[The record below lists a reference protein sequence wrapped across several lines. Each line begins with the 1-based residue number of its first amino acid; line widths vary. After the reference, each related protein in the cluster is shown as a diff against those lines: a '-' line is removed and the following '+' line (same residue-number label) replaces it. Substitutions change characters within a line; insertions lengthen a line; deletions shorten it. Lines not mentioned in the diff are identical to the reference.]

1 MGIGNRFFSMGRRD
15 NRPSQTQ
22 AQYYSVDPRVYTPE
36 EYTQQVPQLGSQYI
50 PARFEFDPYA
60 QAYLNQL
67 SPPQQ
72 FQPQQFQQ
80 PQEFQQALSPNLA
93 SGLAALAE
101 AYGIANPLAPTAP
114 ATDSAPAPTAT
125 TAAE

>member
-1 MGIGNRFFSMGRRD
+1 MGKGGVFDRILNRDRD
-15 NRPSQTQ
+15 KPSQVQ
-22 AQYYSVDPRVYTPE
+22 FQSVTPNVYTPE
-36 EYTQQVPQLGSQYI
+36 EYTQQVSQPGPQYM
-50 PARFEFDPYA
+50 PAQFEFNPYA

-67 SPPQQ
+67 NQLGQPQQ

-80 PQEFQQALSPNLA
+80 ALSPNLS

-114 ATDSAPAPTAT
+114 ASAPAASTTSTA
-125 TAAE
+125 E

>member
-1 MGIGNRFFSMGRRD
+1 MGKGGAFDRILNRDRD
-15 NRPSQTQ
+15 RPSQVRFQ
-22 AQYYSVDPRVYTPE
+22 SVTPNVYTPE
-36 EYTQQVPQLGSQYI
+36 EYTQQSSQLGSQYI

-67 SPPQQ
+67 SLPQQ
-72 FQPQQFQQ
+72 FQQSQQPQPQQFQQ
-80 PQEFQQALSPNLA
+80 TLSPNLA

-114 ATDSAPAPTAT
+114 ASAPAPAASTSS
-125 TAAE
+125 AAE